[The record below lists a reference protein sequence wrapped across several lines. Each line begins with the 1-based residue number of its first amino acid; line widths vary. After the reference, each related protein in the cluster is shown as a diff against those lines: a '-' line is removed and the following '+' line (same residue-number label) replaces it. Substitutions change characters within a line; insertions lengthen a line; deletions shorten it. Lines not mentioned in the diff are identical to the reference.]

1 MKIKQRMRVNVHFD
15 GVLDAKEIFLDLIA
29 GQADIDTDENEVD
42 NENVIYYN
50 RDEEFYSE
58 CPGMC
63 G

>member
-1 MKIKQRMRVNVHFD
+1 MKIKQKMSVNVHYD
-15 GVLDAKEIFLDLIA
+15 GVLDAKDLFIELIA
-29 GQADIDTDENEVD
+29 ERAGIDSNENEVD